1 MIRPAPSNAT
11 EWARSRTKRPRSVLD
26 VPDSSEIQN
35 QVLLP
40 DSLLVGTL
48 GESRDPNT
56 DGNRKMLADKRL
68 GPGLSDSRGVA
79 SW

>member
-1 MIRPAPSNAT
+1 M
-11 EWARSRTKRPRSVLD
+11 
-26 VPDSSEIQN
+26 PDSSEIQN